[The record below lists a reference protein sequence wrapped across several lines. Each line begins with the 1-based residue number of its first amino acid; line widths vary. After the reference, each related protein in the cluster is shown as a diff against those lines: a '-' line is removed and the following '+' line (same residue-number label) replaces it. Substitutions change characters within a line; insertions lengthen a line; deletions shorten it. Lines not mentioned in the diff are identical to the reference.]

1 MEQFEPTVLIV
12 DDDEAVRRILV
23 QLLTSRGY
31 TVTEA
36 ADGNQ
41 AWAQLLD
48 EPHDVVVSDLQM
60 PHCDGRE
67 LCERIRGETTLRDIR
82 IVIIS
87 GGIEVL
93 DARDLN
99 CDSVLRKP
107 VSVQMLLHEIT
118 LARPAAASQPRNR
131 VASRERAGS
140 V

>member
-1 MEQFEPTVLIV
+1 MQEFEPTVLIV

-31 TVTEA
+31 PVTEA
-36 ADGNQ
+36 ADGNE

-60 PHCDGRE
+60 PQCDGRE
-67 LCERIRGETTLRDIR
+67 LCERIRGEPTLRDIR

-87 GGIEVL
+87 GGSDIP
-93 DARDLN
+93 DARELK

-107 VSVQMLLHEIT
+107 VSLQMLLHEVA
-118 LARPAAASQPRNR
+118 LARAPAAPRPR
-131 VASRERAGS
+131 DTVTARQRARS